1 MADTQTT
8 ADPGGHRP
16 LSTLLPPER
25 VWWKKLGPDERTWLT
40 VAFIWCLI
48 LFTGMLVWLG
58 IGDQQTP
65 IESYRIDPATFR
77 SETEA
82 FINARQVGEENGVP
96 IVAPEPGE
104 DAYLQAQQFQF
115 RPILQLERGRTYR
128 LLVSSTDVQH
138 GLSLQL
144 GGNRLS
150 LNFQV
155 LPEYLYVIRI
165 TPEQTGEF
173 SLVCNEYCGLG
184 HHVMTGKLIVV
195 EP

>member
-8 ADPGGHRP
+8 TDPGGDRP

-48 LFTGMLVWLG
+48 LFTGMLVWRG

-65 IESYRIDPATFR
+65 IESYRIDAATFR
-77 SETEA
+77 TETQA
-82 FINARQVGEENGVP
+82 FIDARQVGEENGVP

-115 RPILQLERGRTYR
+115 RPVLQLERGRTYR

-138 GLSLQL
+138 GLSLQPV
-144 GGNRLS
+144 N

-155 LPEYLYVIRI
+155 LPGYLYVIRL
-165 TPEQTGEF
+165 TPQETGEF

-184 HHVMTGKLIVV
+184 HHVMTGKIIVV
-195 EP
+195 DP